1 MSITSQEQAILA
13 LVEEA
18 VHKESF
24 LQSPAAA
31 FWLDKQ
37 RSTYDYTLLDAPPI
51 LRQADGTLASVFC
64 DGVVL
69 VARAGITRGDA
80 LARARQQ
87 LERAG
92 TTVLGA
98 VLNQVRNPVP
108 LFLRRYL
115 VTE

>member
-1 MSITSQEQAILA
+1 
-13 LVEEA
+13 
-18 VHKESF
+18 
-24 LQSPAAA
+24 
-31 FWLDKQ
+31 
-37 RSTYDYTLLDAPPI
+37 
-51 LRQADGTLASVFC
+51 VFC

-80 LARARQQ
+80 LVRARQQ

-92 TTVLGA
+92 TTVLGV

-115 VTE
+115 GTE